1 MSRVLKSVGN
11 LLRKGLIEEGHF
23 MQRGLS
29 RLEVLNGGITRVEG
43 LSETLSSRQKLR
55 REGVYIRNLKF

>member
-1 MSRVLKSVGN
+1 MLKSVGN

-23 MQRGLS
+23 LQRGLS
-29 RLEVLNGGITRVEG
+29 RLEVLNGGGITGVEG

>member
-1 MSRVLKSVGN
+1 MGN

-23 MQRGLS
+23 LQRELS
-29 RLEVLNGGITRVEG
+29 RLEVLNGGGGRGITGVEG

>member
-1 MSRVLKSVGN
+1 MGN

-23 MQRGLS
+23 LQRGLS
-29 RLEVLNGGITRVEG
+29 RLEILNGRITGVEG

>member
-23 MQRGLS
+23 IQRGLS
-29 RLEVLNGGITRVEG
+29 RLEVLNRGDYKGGG
-43 LSETLSSRQKLR
+43 L
-55 REGVYIRNLKF
+55 IRNSNF